1 MSAASSGILTG
12 ARAAVAALEDA
23 GVEIA
28 FGLPGVHN
36 LPLWRELNGSPIRL
50 VGVRHE
56 QTAAY
61 AADGYARASGRLG
74 VALTTTGPGAANTL
88 AAVGEAWA
96 SRQPILVIATDIPS
110 TARRPGVWRG
120 VLHEATDQAAM
131 FTPVVK
137 EAIRV
142 HSADEIGP
150 AVARG
155 ARTALEAPARPVY
168 VEIPTDLLNGELGER
183 TAERPAAGA
192 ERPDGAASR
201 ALRAGRTHALGGGQP
216 PSEDQLARAAEL
228 LERARRPLVW
238 AGGGALQSGA
248 GEAVARLAERLVA
261 PVMLTYSASGL
272 LPPGH
277 PCLVGAPPHVPEV
290 GALWDEADV
299 IVAIGSDFDGMMT
312 QGWKM
317 PQPPHLVAINVDA
330 RDASKNYRPDVVVEA
345 DAAGAAAALADGLGE
360 RGGLDSL
367 ERRLKELS
375 RGVRE
380 RLAAEDPVAIAFLD
394 TIEAALPDDAIVV
407 ADMCIPGYWLGGFH
421 RTPAPRKLSYPLG
434 WGTLG
439 CAFPQGLGAALAGA
453 GPAVSISGDGGFL
466 YACGELAA
474 AKQENIPL
482 TAVIVDDGGY
492 GMIRYDQDL
501 HGDPR
506 EGVDLTNP
514 DFVALAASFG
524 IRADSVDGLGEHFGV
539 ALKGHV
545 ALKEPTMLV
554 ARAALG
560 PPPNVSPRWY
570 RR

>member
-1 MSAASSGILTG
+1 M
-12 ARAAVAALEDA
+12 AALEDA

-131 FTPVVK
+131 FMPVVK

-142 HSADEIGP
+142 RSADEIGP
-150 AVARG
+150 AVARA

-168 VEIPTDLLNGELGER
+168 VEIPTDLLD
-183 TAERPAAGA
+183 AEAAIVKGSDPLSGGDS
-192 ERPDGAASR
+192 RGLTPSDPDGA
-201 ALRAGRTHALGGGQP
+201 QI
-216 PSEDQLARAAEL
+216 DRAAEL

-248 GEAVARLAERLVA
+248 GEAVGRLAERLVA
-261 PVMLTYSASGL
+261 PVILTYSASGL

-277 PCLVGAPPHVPEV
+277 PCLVQAPPHVPEV

-299 IVAIGSDFDGMMT
+299 VVAVGSDFDGMMT

-317 PQPPHLVAINVDA
+317 PQPRHLVAINVDPT
-330 RDASKNYRPDVVVEA
+330 DASKNYRPDVVVEA
-345 DAAGAAAALADGLGE
+345 DAARSAAALADRLGE
-360 RGGLDSL
+360 RGGLDAL
-367 ERRLKELS
+367 ERRLKGLG
-375 RGVRE
+375 RTVRE
-380 RLAAEDPVAIAFLD
+380 RIAAEDPEACAFLD
-394 TIEAALPDDAIVV
+394 AIELALPDDAIVV
-407 ADMCIPGYWLGGFH
+407 CDMCIPGYWLGGFH
-421 RTPAPRKLSYPLG
+421 RTPRPRKLSYPLG

-439 CAFPQGLGAALAGA
+439 CGFPQGLGAALADA

-474 AKQENIPL
+474 AKQEDIPL

-501 HGDPR
+501 HGDAR

-514 DFVALAASFG
+514 DFVALAAAFG
-524 IRADSVDGLGEHFGV
+524 IRADSVDGLGEHFAV

-554 ARAALG
+554 ARASLG

>member
-1 MSAASSGILTG
+1 
-12 ARAAVAALEDA
+12 VAALEDA
-23 GVEIA
+23 GVEVA

-36 LPLWRELNGSPIRL
+36 LALWRELNGSPIRL

-61 AADGYARASGRLG
+61 AADGYARASGRVG
-74 VALTTTGPGAANTL
+74 IALTTTGPGAANTL
-88 AAVGEAWA
+88 GAVGEAWA
-96 SRQPILVIATDIPS
+96 SRQPIVVIATDIPS

-131 FTPVVK
+131 FEPVVK

-142 HSADEIGP
+142 RSADEIGP
-150 AVARG
+150 AVAR
-155 ARTALEAPARPVY
+155 AIRTALTPPSRPVY
-168 VEIPTDLLNGELGER
+168 VEIPTDLLSADAGEPSTLKGSDPLKVAR
-183 TAERPAAGA
+183 AEPS
-192 ERPDGAASR
+192 PDQLDR
-201 ALRAGRTHALGGGQP
+201 ALG
-216 PSEDQLARAAEL
+216 L
-228 LERARRPLVW
+228 LERARRPLIW

-261 PVMLTYSASGL
+261 PVILTFSAKGL

-277 PCLVGAPPHVPEV
+277 PCLVESSPHVPEA
-290 GALWDEADV
+290 GELWDDADV
-299 IVAIGSDFDGMMT
+299 VVAIGSDLDGMMT
-312 QGWKM
+312 QAWTQ

-330 RDASKNYRPDVVVEA
+330 ADASKNYRPDALVEA
-345 DAAGAAAALADGLGE
+345 DAREGAAALAGRLGE

-367 ERRLKELS
+367 QRRLRDLN
-375 RGVRE
+375 RAVRR
-380 RLAAEDPVAIAFLD
+380 RLADEEPEAVGFLD
-394 TIEAALPDDAIVV
+394 TLEAALPDDAVV
-407 ADMCIPGYWLGGFH
+407 VCDMCIPGYWLGGFH
-421 RTPAPRKLSYPLG
+421 RTPGPRKLTYPLG

-453 GPAVSISGDGGFL
+453 GPAVSVSGDGGFL
-466 YACGELAA
+466 YAVGELAA

-482 TAVIVDDGGY
+482 TAVIVDDDGY
-492 GMIRYDQDL
+492 GMIRYDQDI

-524 IRADSVDGLGEHFGV
+524 IRADSVDGLGEHFGM

-545 ALKEPTMLV
+545 ALKEPTLLV

>member
-1 MSAASSGILTG
+1 
-12 ARAAVAALEDA
+12 
-23 GVEIA
+23 
-28 FGLPGVHN
+28 
-36 LPLWRELNGSPIRL
+36 
-50 VGVRHE
+50 
-56 QTAAY
+56 
-61 AADGYARASGRLG
+61 
-74 VALTTTGPGAANTL
+74 
-88 AAVGEAWA
+88 
-96 SRQPILVIATDIPS
+96 VIATDIPS
-110 TARRPGVWRG
+110 TARRHGVWRG

-131 FTPVVK
+131 FMPVVK

-142 HSADEIGP
+142 HAADEIGP
-150 AVARG
+150 AVAR
-155 ARTALEAPARPVY
+155 AIRTALAPPARPVY
-168 VEIPTDLLNGELGER
+168 VEIPTDLLSANARLKGSDPLSRGGLDLGSVDRDQLE
-183 TAERPAAGA
+183 
-192 ERPDGAASR
+192 R
-201 ALRAGRTHALGGGQP
+201 ALA
-216 PSEDQLARAAEL
+216 L

-261 PVMLTYSASGL
+261 PVILTFSAKGL
-272 LPPGH
+272 VPPGH
-277 PCLVGAPPHVPEV
+277 PCLVESSPHVPEA
-290 GALWDEADV
+290 GQLWDEADV
-299 IVAIGSDFDGMMT
+299 VVAIGSDLDGMMT
-312 QGWKM
+312 QAWKQ
-317 PQPPHLVAINVDA
+317 PQPPHLVAINVDPT
-330 RDASKNYRPDVVVEA
+330 DASKNYRPDVVVEA
-345 DAAGAAAALADGLGE
+345 DAAKATSALAERLGE

-367 ERRLKELS
+367 QRRVRDLN
-375 RGVRE
+375 RAVRE
-380 RLAAEDPVAIAFLD
+380 RLTREEPEASAFLD
-394 TIEAALPDDAIVV
+394 VVEGALPDDAVV
-407 ADMCIPGYWLGGFH
+407 VCDMCIPGYWLGGFH
-421 RTPAPRKLSYPLG
+421 RTPAPRKFSYPLG

-439 CAFPQGLGAALAGA
+439 CAFPQGLGAALAEA
-453 GPAVSISGDGGFL
+453 GPAVSVSGDGGFL

-545 ALKEPTMLV
+545 ALREPTMLV

>member
-1 MSAASSGILTG
+1 MTVPSGGILTG

-23 GVEIA
+23 GVSVA

-36 LPLWRELNGSPIRL
+36 LALWRELNGSPIQL

-96 SRQPILVIATDIPS
+96 SRQPVLVIATDIPS

-131 FTPVVK
+131 FMPVVK

-142 HSADEIGP
+142 HSAGEIGP
-150 AVARG
+150 AVTRAIE
-155 ARTALEAPARPVY
+155 TALAPPSRPVY
-168 VEIPTDLLNGELGER
+168 VEIPTDLLDGNGTAKGSDPLTPAGRSTPRMEPPADQLER
-183 TAERPAAGA
+183 AAG
-192 ERPDGAASR
+192 
-201 ALRAGRTHALGGGQP
+201 
-216 PSEDQLARAAEL
+216 L

-261 PVMLTYSASGL
+261 PVILTFSAKGL
-272 LPPGH
+272 VPPGH
-277 PCLVGAPPHVPEV
+277 PCLVECSPHVPEA
-290 GALWDEADV
+290 GELWDEADV
-299 IVAIGSDFDGMMT
+299 VVAIGSDLDGMMT
-312 QGWKM
+312 QGWKQ
-317 PQPPHLVAINVDA
+317 PQPPHLVAINVDPT
-330 RDASKNYRPDVVVEA
+330 DASKNYRPDVVVEA
-345 DAAGAAAALADGLGE
+345 DAAAAAAALAERIGG

-367 ERRLKELS
+367 QRRLRELN

-380 RLAAEDPVAIAFLD
+380 RLASEEPEAMAFLD
-394 TIEAALPDDAIVV
+394 TLAAALPDDAVV
-407 ADMCIPGYWLGGFH
+407 LCDMCIPGYWIGGLH
-421 RTPAPRKLSYPLG
+421 RTPAPRKLTYPLG

-466 YACGELAA
+466 YAVGELAA

-506 EGVDLTNP
+506 EGVDLANP
-514 DFVALAASFG
+514 DFVALAAAFG
-524 IRADSVDGLGEHFGV
+524 IRANSVDGLGEHFGM

-545 ALKEPTMLV
+545 ALKEPTLLV

>member
-1 MSAASSGILTG
+1 VSSASSGILTG

-96 SRQPILVIATDIPS
+96 SRQPLLVIATDIPS

-131 FTPVVK
+131 FMPVVK

-150 AVARG
+150 AVARA
-155 ARTALEAPARPVY
+155 ARSALEAPARPVY
-168 VEIPTDLLNGELGER
+168 VEIPTDLLNGETGGER
-183 TAERPAAGA
+183 PGRTEPRATAAGA
-192 ERPDGAASR
+192 GRPDA
-201 ALRAGRTHALGGGQP
+201 H
-216 PSEDQLARAAEL
+216 QLARAAEL

-238 AGGGALQSGA
+238 AGGGALQAGA

-261 PVMLTYSASGL
+261 PVILTYSASGL
-272 LPPGH
+272 VARGH
-277 PCLVGAPPHVPEV
+277 PCLVEAPPHVPEV

-299 IVAIGSDFDGMMT
+299 VVAVGSDFDGMMT

-317 PQPPHLVAINVDA
+317 PQPPHLVAINVDP

-345 DAAGAAAALADGLGE
+345 DAAAGAQALAERLGE

-367 ERRLKELS
+367 QRRLKELG

-380 RLAAEDPVAIAFLD
+380 RLSAEDPDAVAFLD
-394 TIEAALPDDAIVV
+394 AIEGALPDDAILVC
-407 ADMCIPGYWLGGFH
+407 DMCIPGYWLGGFH

-439 CAFPQGLGAALAGA
+439 CAFPQGLGAGLAGA

-506 EGVDLTNP
+506 EGVDLTSP

-545 ALKEPTMLV
+545 ALKEPTVLV

>member
-1 MSAASSGILTG
+1 M
-12 ARAAVAALEDA
+12 AALEDA
-23 GVEIA
+23 GVSVA

-110 TARRPGVWRG
+110 TARRAGVWRG

-131 FTPVVK
+131 FMPVVK

-150 AVARG
+150 AVARA
-155 ARTALEAPARPVY
+155 ARTALEPPARPVY
-168 VEIPTDLLNGELGER
+168 VEIPTDLLN
-183 TAERPAAGA
+183 AESSPVSDPPEWSAPQKPAGDQL
-192 ERPDGAASR
+192 ER
-201 ALRAGRTHALGGGQP
+201 ALGLM
-216 PSEDQLARAAEL
+216 
-228 LERARRPLVW
+228 ERARRPLVW

-248 GEAVARLAERLVA
+248 GDAVARLAERLVA
-261 PVMLTYSASGL
+261 PVILTFSARGL
-272 LPPGH
+272 LPRGH
-277 PCLVGAPPHVPEV
+277 PCLVEASPHVPEV
-290 GALWDEADV
+290 GALWDDADLV
-299 IVAIGSDFDGMMT
+299 VGLGTDFDGMMT
-312 QGWKM
+312 QAWRQ
-317 PQPPHLVAINVDA
+317 PQPPHLVAVNVDPG
-330 RDASKNYRPDVVVEA
+330 DASKNYRPDVVVEA
-345 DAAGAAAALADGLGE
+345 DVAVAADALAGRLAE

-367 ERRLKELS
+367 ERRVRDLNRS
-375 RGVRE
+375 VRE
-380 RLAAEDPVAIAFLD
+380 RIAAEEPEASGFLAAL
-394 TIEAALPDDAIVV
+394 EAALPDDAVV
-407 ADMCIPGYWLGGFH
+407 VCDMCIPGYWLGGFH

-439 CAFPQGLGAALAGA
+439 CAFPQGLGAALADS

-482 TAVIVDDGGY
+482 TTVIVDDGGY
-492 GMIRYDQDL
+492 GMIRYDQDQ

-506 EGVDLTNP
+506 EGVDLVSP

-545 ALKEPTMLV
+545 ALREPTLLV
-554 ARAALG
+554 AHAALG

-570 RR
+570 RK

>member
-1 MSAASSGILTG
+1 M
-12 ARAAVAALEDA
+12 AALEDA
-23 GVEIA
+23 GVSVA

-36 LPLWRELNGSPIRL
+36 LALWRELNGSPIRL

-96 SRQPILVIATDIPS
+96 SRQPVLVIATDIPT

-131 FTPVVK
+131 FMPVVK

-142 HSADEIGP
+142 HSAGEIGP
-150 AVARG
+150 AVTRAIE
-155 ARTALEAPARPVY
+155 TALTPPSRPVY
-168 VEIPTDLLNGELGER
+168 VEIPTDLLDADAQPSTTLTKGSDPFRREEADPARSAAQPSTTLRKGSDPFRRAQPDQLER
-183 TAERPAAGA
+183 AAG
-192 ERPDGAASR
+192 
-201 ALRAGRTHALGGGQP
+201 
-216 PSEDQLARAAEL
+216 L

-261 PVMLTYSASGL
+261 PVILTFSAKGL
-272 LPPGH
+272 VPPGH
-277 PCLVGAPPHVPEV
+277 PCLVECSPHVPEA
-290 GALWDEADV
+290 GELWDEADV
-299 IVAIGSDFDGMMT
+299 VVAIGSDLDGMMT
-312 QGWKM
+312 QGWKQ
-317 PQPPHLVAINVDA
+317 PQPPHLVAINVDPT
-330 RDASKNYRPDVVVEA
+330 DASKNYRPDVVVEA
-345 DAAGAAAALADGLGE
+345 DAAAAATALADRIGD

-367 ERRLKELS
+367 QRRLRDLN
-375 RGVRE
+375 RAVRE
-380 RLAAEDPVAIAFLD
+380 RLASEEPEAMTFLD
-394 TIEAALPDDAIVV
+394 TLDAALPDDAVV
-407 ADMCIPGYWLGGFH
+407 VCDMCIPGYWIGGLH
-421 RTPAPRKLSYPLG
+421 RTPAPRKLTYPLG

-466 YACGELAA
+466 YAVGELAA

-506 EGVDLTNP
+506 EGVDLANP
-514 DFVALAASFG
+514 DFVALAAAFG
-524 IRADSVDGLGEHFGV
+524 IRADIVDGLGEHFGM

-545 ALKEPTMLV
+545 ALKEPTLLV

>member
-1 MSAASSGILTG
+1 MSSPSSGILTG
-12 ARAAVAALEDA
+12 AGAAVAALEDA
-23 GVEIA
+23 GVSVA

-56 QTAAY
+56 QTAGY

-96 SRQPILVIATDIPS
+96 SRQPIVVIATDIPQ
-110 TARRPGVWRG
+110 AVRRHGVWRG

-131 FTPVVK
+131 FRPVVK

-150 AVARG
+150 AVAR
-155 ARTALEAPARPVY
+155 AAQTAIAPPARPAY
-168 VEIPTDLLNGELGER
+168 VEIPTDLLDADAGSKPAGLKGSDPLSRGGLDLGQS
-183 TAERPAAGA
+183 P
-192 ERPDGAASR
+192 PDSAQLGR
-201 ALRAGRTHALGGGQP
+201 AL
-216 PSEDQLARAAEL
+216 EL
-228 LERARRPLVW
+228 VERARRPLIW

-248 GEAVARLAERLVA
+248 GEAVGRLAERLVA
-261 PVMLTYSASGL
+261 PVILTFSAKGL

-277 PCLVGAPPHVPEV
+277 GCLVESSPHVPEA
-290 GALWDEADV
+290 GDLWDEADV
-299 IVAIGSDFDGMMT
+299 VVAIGSDLDGMMT
-312 QGWKM
+312 QGWKQ
-317 PQPPHLVAINVDA
+317 PQPPHLVAINVDPT
-330 RDASKNYRPDVVVEA
+330 DASKNYRPDVVVEA
-345 DAAGAAAALADGLGE
+345 DAREASTALAERLGA

-367 ERRLKELS
+367 QRR
-375 RGVRE
+375 VRDLNRAVRD
-380 RLAAEDPVAIAFLD
+380 RLASEEPEATTFLQS
-394 TIEAALPDDAIVV
+394 IEAALPDDAVLV
-407 ADMCIPGYWLGGFH
+407 CDMCIPGYWLGGFN

-439 CAFPQGLGAALAGA
+439 CAFPQGLGAALAGE

-524 IRADSVDGLGEHFGV
+524 VRADSVDGLGEHFAM

-545 ALKEPTMLV
+545 ALKEPTLLV

>member
-1 MSAASSGILTG
+1 MLTG
-12 ARAAVAALEDA
+12 AALAVAALEQA
-23 GVEIA
+23 GVEVA

-36 LPLWRELNGSPIRL
+36 LRLWRELNGSPIRL

-110 TARRPGVWRG
+110 TARRHGVWRG

-131 FTPVVK
+131 FTPIVK
-137 EAIRV
+137 EAYR
-142 HSADEIGP
+142 
-150 AVARG
+150 VARPEHVG
-155 ARTALEAPARPVY
+155 GVIGVAARMALAPPARPVY
-168 VEIPTDLLNGELGER
+168 VEIPTDLLA
-183 TAERPAAGA
+183 AEAEAPA
-192 ERPDGAASR
+192 EAAAAPPRGPGKPPHADEEHLRR
-201 ALRAGRTHALGGGQP
+201 AL
-216 PSEDQLARAAEL
+216 EL
-228 LERARRPLVW
+228 LERSRRPLLW

-261 PVMLTYSASGL
+261 PLILTYSARGIV
-272 LPPGH
+272 PPGH
-277 PCLVGAPPHVPEV
+277 PCLVDAPPHVEQV
-290 GALWDEADV
+290 GALWDEADL
-299 IVAIGSDFDGMMT
+299 IVAIGTDFDAMMT
-312 QGWKM
+312 QGWQQ
-317 PQPPHLVAINVDA
+317 PQPPHLVAINVDPA
-330 RDASKNYRPDVVVEA
+330 DASKNYRPDVLLEA
-345 DAAGAAAALADGLGE
+345 DAADATSILADRLGE

-367 ERRLKELS
+367 ARRLREL
-375 RGVRE
+375 GQAVRAE
-380 RLAAEDPVAIAFLD
+380 LAESDAEAMGFLAA
-394 TIEAALPDDAIVV
+394 IENALPADAVV
-407 ADMCIPGYWLGGFH
+407 VCDMCIPGYWLGGFH

-439 CAFPQGLGAALAGA
+439 CAFPQGLGAALAGQ

-492 GMIRYDQDL
+492 GMIRFDQDR

-506 EGVDLTNP
+506 EGVDLVNP
-514 DFVALAASFG
+514 DFVALARSFG
-524 IRADSVDGLGEHFGV
+524 VRADRVDGLGEHFAM
-539 ALKGHV
+539 ALRAHV
-545 ALKEPTMLV
+545 TLREPTLLV
-554 ARAALG
+554 ASAELG

>member
-1 MSAASSGILTG
+1 MSSASSGILTG

-131 FTPVVK
+131 FMPVVK

-142 HSADEIGP
+142 HSADEIGA

-168 VEIPTDLLNGELGER
+168 VEIPTDLLNGELGGSDD
-183 TAERPAAGA
+183 GA
-192 ERPDGAASR
+192 RPDGLAS
-201 ALRAGRTHALGGGQP
+201 GQR
-216 PSEDQLARAAEL
+216 PSEDQLARATEL

-248 GEAVARLAERLVA
+248 GEAVGRLAERLVA

-299 IVAIGSDFDGMMT
+299 VVAIGSDFDGMMT

-345 DAAGAAAALADGLGE
+345 DAAGAAAALADRLGE

-375 RGVRE
+375 RSVRE
-380 RLAAEDPVAIAFLD
+380 RLAAEDPEAIAFLD

-407 ADMCIPGYWLGGFH
+407 SDMCIPGYWLGGFH

-506 EGVDLTNP
+506 EGVDLTSP

-524 IRADSVDGLGEHFGV
+524 IRADSVEGLGEHFGV

>member
-1 MSAASSGILTG
+1 M
-12 ARAAVAALEDA
+12 AALEDA
-23 GVEIA
+23 GVSVA

-36 LPLWRELNGSPIRL
+36 LPLWRELSGSPIRL

-110 TARRPGVWRG
+110 TARRAGVWRG

-131 FTPVVK
+131 FMPVVK

-150 AVARG
+150 TVARA
-155 ARTALEAPARPVY
+155 ARTALEPPARPVY
-168 VEIPTDLLNGELGER
+168 VEIPTDLLNAESSPVSDPPEW
-183 TAERPAAGA
+183 TAPRK
-192 ERPDGAASR
+192 PDADQLER
-201 ALRAGRTHALGGGQP
+201 ALGLM
-216 PSEDQLARAAEL
+216 
-228 LERARRPLVW
+228 ERARRPLVW

-261 PVMLTYSASGL
+261 PVILTFSARGL

-277 PCLVGAPPHVPEV
+277 PCLVEASPHVPEV
-290 GALWDEADV
+290 GALWDDADLV
-299 IVAIGSDFDGMMT
+299 VGLGTDFDGMMT
-312 QGWKM
+312 QAWRQ
-317 PQPPHLVAINVDA
+317 PQPPHLVAVNVDPG
-330 RDASKNYRPDVVVEA
+330 DASKNYRPDVVVEA
-345 DAAGAAAALADGLGE
+345 DVAVAADALAGRLGE

-367 ERRLKELS
+367 KRRLRDLNRS
-375 RGVRE
+375 VRE
-380 RLAAEDPVAIAFLD
+380 RITAEEPEASGFLAAL
-394 TIEAALPDDAIVV
+394 EAALPDDAVV
-407 ADMCIPGYWLGGFH
+407 VCDMCIPGYWLGGFH

-439 CAFPQGLGAALAGA
+439 CAFPQGLGAALAES

-506 EGVDLTNP
+506 EGVDLVSP

-545 ALKEPTMLV
+545 ALREPTLLV

-570 RR
+570 RK

>member
-1 MSAASSGILTG
+1 M
-12 ARAAVAALEDA
+12 AALEDA
-23 GVEIA
+23 GVSLA

-36 LPLWRELNGSPIRL
+36 LALWRELNGSPIRL

-56 QTAAY
+56 QTAGY

-96 SRQPILVIATDIPS
+96 SRQPVLVIATDIPS
-110 TARRPGVWRG
+110 AVRRPGVWRG
-120 VLHEATDQAAM
+120 VLHEATNQGAM
-131 FTPVVK
+131 FEPVVK

-142 HSADEIGP
+142 RSAEEIGP
-150 AVARG
+150 AVAR
-155 ARTALEAPARPVY
+155 AAAVAMAPPRRPVY
-168 VEIPTDLLNGELGER
+168 VEIPTDLLDGDAGSESTPLKGSDPLSRWDSGLGQSPPD
-183 TAERPAAGA
+183 PAQL
-192 ERPDGAASR
+192 ER
-201 ALRAGRTHALGGGQP
+201 AL
-216 PSEDQLARAAEL
+216 EL

-248 GEAVARLAERLVA
+248 GEAVARLAARLVA
-261 PVMLTYSASGL
+261 PVLLTFSAKGL

-277 PCLVGAPPHVPEV
+277 GCLVECSPHVPEA
-290 GALWDEADV
+290 GELWDEADV
-299 IVAIGSDFDGMMT
+299 VVAIGSDLDGMMT
-312 QGWKM
+312 QGWKQ
-317 PQPPHLVAINVDA
+317 PQPPHLVAINVDPT
-330 RDASKNYRPDVVVEA
+330 DASKNYRPDVVVEA
-345 DAAGAAAALADGLGE
+345 DARAASAELAERLGE

-367 ERRLKELS
+367 QRR
-375 RGVRE
+375 VRE
-380 RLAAEDPVAIAFLD
+380 LNRAVRDRFASEEPEATTLLKSV
-394 TIEAALPDDAIVV
+394 EAALPDDAVV
-407 ADMCIPGYWLGGFH
+407 VCDMCIPGYWLGGFH

-439 CAFPQGLGAALAGA
+439 CAFPQGLGAALAGT

-482 TAVIVDDGGY
+482 TAVIVDDDGY

-524 IRADSVDGLGEHFGV
+524 IRADSVDGLGEHFAM

-545 ALKEPTMLV
+545 ALNEPTLLV

>member
-1 MSAASSGILTG
+1 M
-12 ARAAVAALEDA
+12 AALERA

-131 FTPVVK
+131 FRPVVK

-150 AVARG
+150 VVTRAAH
-155 ARTALEAPARPVY
+155 TALEAPARPVY
-168 VEIPTDLLNGELGER
+168 VEIPTDLLSVESHAVRGSDPLSG
-183 TAERPAAGA
+183 G
-192 ERPDGAASR
+192 DSR
-201 ALRAGRTHALGGGQP
+201 GLP
-216 PSEDQLARAAEL
+216 PSEPDRDQLARALEL

-248 GEAVARLAERLVA
+248 GAAVARLAERLVA
-261 PVMLTYSASGL
+261 PVILTYSASGL
-272 LPPGH
+272 LAPGH
-277 PCLVGAPPHVPEV
+277 PCLVDAPPHVPEV

-299 IVAIGSDFDGMMT
+299 VVGIGSDFDGMMT

-317 PQPPHLVAINVDA
+317 PQPPHLVALNVDPT
-330 RDASKNYRPDVVVEA
+330 DASKNYRPDVVVEA
-345 DAAGAAAALADGLGE
+345 DAARSAAALADGLGE

-367 ERRLKELS
+367 ERRLKELG
-375 RGVRE
+375 RTVRD
-380 RLAAEDPVAIAFLD
+380 RIAAEDPEASAFLSA
-394 TIEAALPDDAIVV
+394 IEGALPDDAIVV
-407 ADMCIPGYWLGGFH
+407 CDMCIPGYWLGGFH

-474 AKQENIPL
+474 AKQEDIPL

-506 EGVDLTNP
+506 EGVDLTSP
-514 DFVALAASFG
+514 DFVALAAAFG

-545 ALKEPTMLV
+545 ALKEPTLLV

>member
-1 MSAASSGILTG
+1 MLTG
-12 ARAAVAALEDA
+12 AALAVAALEQA
-23 GVEIA
+23 GVEVA

-36 LPLWRELNGSPIRL
+36 LRLWRELNGSPIRL

-96 SRQPILVIATDIPS
+96 SRQPVLVIATDIPS
-110 TARRPGVWRG
+110 TARRHGVWRG

-137 EAIRV
+137 EAYR
-142 HSADEIGP
+142 
-150 AVARG
+150 VARPEHVG
-155 ARTALEAPARPVY
+155 AVIGVAARMALAPPARPVY
-168 VEIPTDLLNGELGER
+168 VEIPTDLLA
-183 TAERPAAGA
+183 AEAEAPA
-192 ERPDGAASR
+192 EAAAAPLRGPGKPPYADEEHLRR
-201 ALRAGRTHALGGGQP
+201 AL
-216 PSEDQLARAAEL
+216 EL
-228 LERARRPLVW
+228 LERSRRPLVW

-261 PVMLTYSASGL
+261 PLILTYSARGIV
-272 LPPGH
+272 PPGH
-277 PCLVGAPPHVPEV
+277 PCLVDAPPHVEQV
-290 GALWDEADV
+290 GALWDEADL
-299 IVAIGSDFDGMMT
+299 IVAIGTDFDAMMT
-312 QGWKM
+312 QGWQQ
-317 PQPPHLVAINVDA
+317 PQPPHLVAINVDPA
-330 RDASKNYRPDVVVEA
+330 DASKNYRPDVLLEA
-345 DAAGAAAALADGLGE
+345 DAADATAILADRLGE

-367 ERRLKELS
+367 ARRLRELGH
-375 RGVRE
+375 RVRAE
-380 RLAAEDPVAIAFLD
+380 LAESDAEAMDFLAA
-394 TIEAALPDDAIVV
+394 IENALPDDAVV
-407 ADMCIPGYWLGGFH
+407 VCDMCIPGYWLGGFH

-439 CAFPQGLGAALAGA
+439 CAFPQGLGAALAGQ
-453 GPAVSISGDGGFL
+453 GPAVSMSGDGGFL

-492 GMIRYDQDL
+492 GMIRFDQDR

-506 EGVDLTNP
+506 EGVDLVNP
-514 DFVALAASFG
+514 DFVALARSFG
-524 IRADSVDGLGEHFGV
+524 VRADRVEGLGEHFAM
-539 ALKGHV
+539 ALRAHV
-545 ALKEPTMLV
+545 TLREPTLLV
-554 ARAALG
+554 ASAALG

>member
-1 MSAASSGILTG
+1 MSSPSGGILTG
-12 ARAAVAALEDA
+12 AGAAVAALEDA
-23 GVEIA
+23 GVSVA

-56 QTAAY
+56 QTAGY

-96 SRQPILVIATDIPS
+96 SRQPIVVIATDIPQA
-110 TARRPGVWRG
+110 ARRHGVWRG

-131 FTPVVK
+131 FRPVVK

-142 HSADEIGP
+142 RSADEIGP
-150 AVARG
+150 AVAR
-155 ARTALEAPARPVY
+155 AAQTAIAPPARPVY
-168 VEIPTDLLNGELGER
+168 VEIPTDLLDGDAGSKPAGLKGSDPLSRGGLDLGQSPPD
-183 TAERPAAGA
+183 PAQFG
-192 ERPDGAASR
+192 R
-201 ALRAGRTHALGGGQP
+201 AL
-216 PSEDQLARAAEL
+216 EL
-228 LERARRPLVW
+228 VERARRPLIW

-248 GEAVARLAERLVA
+248 GEAVGRLAERLVA
-261 PVMLTYSASGL
+261 PVILTFSAKGL

-277 PCLVGAPPHVPEV
+277 GCLVESSPHVPEA
-290 GALWDEADV
+290 GELWDEADV
-299 IVAIGSDFDGMMT
+299 VVAIGSDLDGMMT
-312 QGWKM
+312 QGWKQ
-317 PQPPHLVAINVDA
+317 PQPPHLVAINVDPT
-330 RDASKNYRPDVVVEA
+330 DASKNYRPDVVVEA
-345 DAAGAAAALADGLGE
+345 DAREATSALAERLGE

-367 ERRLKELS
+367 QRR
-375 RGVRE
+375 VRDLNRAVRD
-380 RLAAEDPVAIAFLD
+380 RLASEEPEATTFLQS
-394 TIEAALPDDAIVV
+394 IEAALPDDAVV
-407 ADMCIPGYWLGGFH
+407 MCDMCIPGYWLGGFH

-439 CAFPQGLGAALAGA
+439 CAFPQGLGAALAGE

-492 GMIRYDQDL
+492 GMIRYDQDM

-524 IRADSVDGLGEHFGV
+524 IRADSVDGLGEHFAM

-545 ALKEPTMLV
+545 ALKEPTLLV

>member
-1 MSAASSGILTG
+1 M
-12 ARAAVAALEDA
+12 AALEDA

-56 QTAAY
+56 QTAGY

-131 FTPVVK
+131 FMPVVK

-150 AVARG
+150 AVARA

-168 VEIPTDLLNGELGER
+168 VEIPTDLLN
-183 TAERPAAGA
+183 AESRVVKGSDPLSGGDSRGLTPIEPDAG
-192 ERPDGAASR
+192 
-201 ALRAGRTHALGGGQP
+201 
-216 PSEDQLARAAEL
+216 QLARASEL

-261 PVMLTYSASGL
+261 PVILTYSASGL

-277 PCLVGAPPHVPEV
+277 PCLVEAPPHVPEV

-299 IVAIGSDFDGMMT
+299 VVAVGSDFDAMMT

-317 PQPPHLVAINVDA
+317 PQPPHLVALNVDPT
-330 RDASKNYRPDVVVEA
+330 DASKNYRPDVVIEA
-345 DAAGAAAALADGLGE
+345 DAARTAAALADRLGE
-360 RGGLDSL
+360 RGGLGAL
-367 ERRLKELS
+367 ERRLKELG
-375 RGVRE
+375 RTVRTRIADE
-380 RLAAEDPVAIAFLD
+380 EPEARAFLD
-394 TIEAALPDDAIVV
+394 AIELALPDDAIVV
-407 ADMCIPGYWLGGFH
+407 CDMCIPGYWLGGFH

-482 TAVIVDDGGY
+482 TAVIVEDGGY

-514 DFVALAASFG
+514 DFVALAAAFG
-524 IRADSVDGLGEHFGV
+524 IRADAVDGLGEHFGV

-554 ARAALG
+554 ARATLG

>member
-1 MSAASSGILTG
+1 MSSPSGGILTG

-23 GVEIA
+23 GVSVA

-56 QTAAY
+56 QTAGY

-96 SRQPILVIATDIPS
+96 SRQPVLVIATDIPS
-110 TARRPGVWRG
+110 TARRPGIWRG

-131 FTPVVK
+131 FMPVVK

-150 AVARG
+150 AVARA
-155 ARTALEAPARPVY
+155 ARTALEPPARPVY
-168 VEIPTDLLNGELGER
+168 VEIPTDLLNAESRPVSDPPEW
-183 TAERPAAGA
+183 TAPRK
-192 ERPDGAASR
+192 PDGDQLER
-201 ALRAGRTHALGGGQP
+201 ALGLM
-216 PSEDQLARAAEL
+216 
-228 LERARRPLVW
+228 ERARRPLVW
-238 AGGGALQSGA
+238 AGGGALQSGG

-261 PVMLTYSASGL
+261 PVILTFSARGL

-277 PCLVGAPPHVPEV
+277 ACLVEASPHVPEV
-290 GALWDEADV
+290 GALWDDADLV
-299 IVAIGSDFDGMMT
+299 VGLGTDFDGMMT
-312 QGWKM
+312 QAWRQ
-317 PQPPHLVAINVDA
+317 PQPPHLVAVNVDP

-345 DAAGAAAALADGLGE
+345 DVAVAADALAGRLGE

-367 ERRLKELS
+367 ERRLRDLNRS
-375 RGVRE
+375 VRE
-380 RLAAEDPVAIAFLD
+380 RIAAEEPEPSGFLA
-394 TIEAALPDDAIVV
+394 TLEAALPDDAIVV
-407 ADMCIPGYWLGGFH
+407 CDMCIPGYWLGGFY

-439 CAFPQGLGAALAGA
+439 CAFPQGLGAALAES

-474 AKQENIPL
+474 AKQEGIPL
-482 TAVIVDDGGY
+482 TAVIVDDSGY

-506 EGVDLTNP
+506 EGVDLLSP

-545 ALKEPTMLV
+545 ALREPTLLV

-570 RR
+570 RK

>member
-1 MSAASSGILTG
+1 
-12 ARAAVAALEDA
+12 VAALEEA
-23 GVEIA
+23 GVSMA

-61 AADGYARASGRLG
+61 AADGYARASGRVG

-96 SRQPILVIATDIPS
+96 SRQPVVVIATDIPS

-131 FTPVVK
+131 FMPVVK

-142 HSADEIGP
+142 HSAGEVGP
-150 AVARG
+150 AVAR
-155 ARTALEAPARPVY
+155 ALRTALAPPARPVY
-168 VEIPTDLLNGELGER
+168 VEIPTDLLSADVGSDPLRVVEGSGWER
-183 TAERPAAGA
+183 ARE
-192 ERPDGAASR
+192 PDGAQLER
-201 ALRAGRTHALGGGQP
+201 AL
-216 PSEDQLARAAEL
+216 EL

-261 PVMLTYSASGL
+261 PVILTFSARGL

-277 PCLVGAPPHVPEV
+277 PCLVEASPHVPEV
-290 GALWDEADV
+290 GALWDDADV
-299 IVAIGSDFDGMMT
+299 VVAIGSDLDGMMT
-312 QGWKM
+312 QAWRQ
-317 PQPPHLVAINVDA
+317 PQPPHLVAINVDPP
-330 RDASKNYRPDVVVEA
+330 DASKNYRPDLVIES
-345 DAAGAAAALADGLGE
+345 DARAAAEALAGRLRE

-367 ERRLKELS
+367 RHRLRDLN
-375 RGVRE
+375 RAVRE
-380 RLAAEDPVAIAFLD
+380 RLRAEEPEATAFLE
-394 TIEAALPDDAIVV
+394 TLEAALPHDAVIVC
-407 ADMCIPGYWLGGFH
+407 DMCIPGYWLGGFH

-474 AKQENIPL
+474 AKQERIPL

-506 EGVDLTNP
+506 EGVDLASP
-514 DFVALAASFG
+514 DFVALAAAFG
-524 IRADSVDGLGEHFGV
+524 IRADSVDGLGEHFGM

-545 ALKEPTMLV
+545 ALTEPTLLV
-554 ARAALG
+554 ARAALR
-560 PPPNVSPRWY
+560 PPPNVSPNWY

>member
-1 MSAASSGILTG
+1 
-12 ARAAVAALEDA
+12 VAALEDA
-23 GVEIA
+23 RVEIA

-120 VLHEATDQAAM
+120 LLHEATDQAAM
-131 FTPVVK
+131 FIPVVK
-137 EAIRV
+137 EAIRA
-142 HSADEIGP
+142 HTADEIGP
-150 AVARG
+150 AVARA
-155 ARTALEAPARPVY
+155 ARTALEPPARPVY
-168 VEIPTDLLNGELGER
+168 VEIPTDLLNGD
-183 TAERPAAGA
+183 AAGA
-192 ERPDGAASR
+192 AAEPDTARRPRGRASEPD
-201 ALRAGRTHALGGGQP
+201 A
-216 PSEDQLARAAEL
+216 DQLARAAEL

-272 LPPGH
+272 LAPGH
-277 PCLVGAPPHVPEV
+277 PCLVAAPPHVPEV

-299 IVAIGSDFDGMMT
+299 VVAIGSDFDGMMT

-317 PQPPHLVAINVDA
+317 PQPPHLVAINVDP
-330 RDASKNYRPDVVVEA
+330 RDASKNYRPDMVVEA
-345 DAAGAAAALADGLGE
+345 DAAQAAGALADRLGE
-360 RGGLDSL
+360 RGGLESL

-380 RLAAEDPVAIAFLD
+380 RLTAEDPEAIGFLD
-394 TIEAALPDDAIVV
+394 SIEAALPDDAILVS
-407 ADMCIPGYWLGGFH
+407 DMCIPGYWLGGFH

-439 CAFPQGLGAALAGA
+439 CAFPQGLGAALAGV

-514 DFVALAASFG
+514 DFVALAAAFG

-545 ALKEPTMLV
+545 ALREPTMLV

>member
-1 MSAASSGILTG
+1 MNSPSGGILTG

-23 GVEIA
+23 GVSVA

-36 LPLWRELNGSPIRL
+36 LALWRELNGSPIRL

-96 SRQPILVIATDIPS
+96 SRQPVLVIATDIPS

-131 FTPVVK
+131 FMPVVK

-142 HSADEIGP
+142 HSAGEIGP
-150 AVARG
+150 AVTRAIQ
-155 ARTALEAPARPVY
+155 TALAPPSRPVY
-168 VEIPTDLLNGELGER
+168 VEIPTDLLDAEAEQPSTTLKGSDPLRVDPAQLER
-183 TAERPAAGA
+183 AV
-192 ERPDGAASR
+192 S
-201 ALRAGRTHALGGGQP
+201 
-216 PSEDQLARAAEL
+216 L

-261 PVMLTYSASGL
+261 PVILTFSAKGL
-272 LPPGH
+272 VPPGH
-277 PCLVGAPPHVPEV
+277 LCLVESSPHVPEA
-290 GALWDEADV
+290 GELWDEADV
-299 IVAIGSDFDGMMT
+299 VVAIGSDLDGMMT
-312 QGWKM
+312 QGWKQ
-317 PQPPHLVAINVDA
+317 PQPPHLVAINVDPT
-330 RDASKNYRPDVVVEA
+330 DASKNYRPDVVVEA
-345 DAAGAAAALADGLGE
+345 DATAAVTALAERLGD

-367 ERRLKELS
+367 QRRVKELNRAVRRRLASE
-375 RGVRE
+375 E
-380 RLAAEDPVAIAFLD
+380 PEAIAFLD
-394 TIEAALPDDAIVV
+394 TLDAALPDDAVV
-407 ADMCIPGYWLGGFH
+407 VCDMCIPGYWLGGFH
-421 RTPAPRKLSYPLG
+421 RTPAPRKLTYPLG

-466 YACGELAA
+466 YAVGELAA

-506 EGVDLTNP
+506 EGVDLANP

-524 IRADSVDGLGEHFGV
+524 IRANSVDGLGEHFGM

-545 ALKEPTMLV
+545 ALKEPTLLV

>member
-1 MSAASSGILTG
+1 MSSPSGGILTG
-12 ARAAVAALEDA
+12 ARAAVGALEDA
-23 GVEIA
+23 GVSVA

-36 LPLWRELNGSPIRL
+36 LALWRELNGSPIRL

-61 AADGYARASGRLG
+61 AADGFARASGRLG

-96 SRQPILVIATDIPS
+96 SRQPIVVIATDIPS
-110 TARRPGVWRG
+110 TARRHGVWRG
-120 VLHEATDQAAM
+120 TLHEATDQAAM

-150 AVARG
+150 AVARA
-155 ARTALEAPARPVY
+155 ARTAPEAPARPVY
-168 VEIPTDLLNGELGER
+168 VEIPTDLLDAKVESPRLKVSDPLSRGDLDRGQLE
-183 TAERPAAGA
+183 
-192 ERPDGAASR
+192 R
-201 ALRAGRTHALGGGQP
+201 AL
-216 PSEDQLARAAEL
+216 EI
-228 LERARRPLVW
+228 LERARRPLIW

-248 GEAVARLAERLVA
+248 GDAVGRLAERLVA
-261 PVMLTYSASGL
+261 PVILTFSAKGL
-272 LPPGH
+272 LPRGH
-277 PCLVGAPPHVPEV
+277 GCLVESSPHVPEA
-290 GALWDEADV
+290 GELWDEADV
-299 IVAIGSDFDGMMT
+299 VVAIGSDLDGMMT
-312 QGWKM
+312 QGWKQ
-317 PQPPHLVAINVDA
+317 PQPPHLVAINVDPT
-330 RDASKNYRPDVVVEA
+330 DASKNYRPDAVVEA
-345 DAAGAAAALADGLGE
+345 DAAAATSALAEQLGE

-367 ERRLKELS
+367 QRRVRELN
-375 RGVRE
+375 RGVRK
-380 RLAAEDPVAIAFLD
+380 RLVAEEPEASAFLEAL
-394 TIEAALPDDAIVV
+394 EAALPDEAVV
-407 ADMCIPGYWLGGFH
+407 VCDMCIPGYWLGGFH
-421 RTPAPRKLSYPLG
+421 RPPAPRKLSYPLG

-439 CAFPQGLGAALAGA
+439 CAFPQGLGAALAGT

-506 EGVDLTNP
+506 EGVDLVSP

-524 IRADSVDGLGEHFGV
+524 VRADSVDGLGEHFAM

-545 ALKEPTMLV
+545 ALREPTMLV
-554 ARAALG
+554 AKAALG

-570 RR
+570 RK

>member
-1 MSAASSGILTG
+1 MTAPSRGILTG

-23 GVEIA
+23 GVSVA

-36 LPLWRELNGSPIRL
+36 LALWRELNGSPIRL

-61 AADGYARASGRLG
+61 AADGYARASGRVG

-96 SRQPILVIATDIPS
+96 SRQPVVVIATDIPS

-131 FTPVVK
+131 FMPVVK

-142 HSADEIGP
+142 HSADEVGP
-150 AVARG
+150 AVAR
-155 ARTALEAPARPVY
+155 AVETALAPPARPVY
-168 VEIPTDLLNGELGER
+168 VEIPTDLLS
-183 TAERPAAGA
+183 AETESESSPLKGSDPLSRGRSGLEADQL
-192 ERPDGAASR
+192 ER
-201 ALRAGRTHALGGGQP
+201 ALQIL
-216 PSEDQLARAAEL
+216 D
-228 LERARRPLVW
+228 RARRPLIW

-248 GEAVARLAERLVA
+248 GDAVARLAERLVA
-261 PVMLTYSASGL
+261 PVILTFSAKGL

-277 PCLVGAPPHVPEV
+277 GCLVESSAHVPEA
-290 GALWDEADV
+290 GELWDEADV
-299 IVAIGSDFDGMMT
+299 IVAIGSDLDGMMT
-312 QGWKM
+312 QAWKQ
-317 PQPPHLVAINVDA
+317 PQPAHLVAINVDPT
-330 RDASKNYRPDVVVEA
+330 DASKNYRPDVVVEA
-345 DAAGAAAALADGLGE
+345 DAKQATAALAERLGE

-367 ERRLKELS
+367 QRRLRELNRS
-375 RGVRE
+375 VRARVADE
-380 RLAAEDPVAIAFLD
+380 DAEASAFLEAL
-394 TIEAALPDDAIVV
+394 EAALPDDAVV
-407 ADMCIPGYWLGGFH
+407 VCDMCIPGYWLGGFH

-439 CAFPQGLGAALAGA
+439 CAFPQGLGAALADA

-514 DFVALAASFG
+514 DFVALATAFG
-524 IRADSVDGLGEHFGV
+524 IRADSVDGLGEHFGM

-545 ALKEPTMLV
+545 ALKEPTLLV